1 MYGQRQMKQISDLD
15 NMNSGIFGVAGHS
28 LIKDFHSHEV
38 SQLSIPVNGVMNVLV
53 DNNLFII
60 PPGMAIFIPRNT
72 KHCVQK
78 INDHTI
84 IENIFFTD
92 IYKNYLP
99 KAGRSFYLSPLAT
112 TVISKIC
119 TFGINEF
126 GSKKVINLIS
136 VLLDELD
143 QKSMLNYS
151 LKIPKSPALFKIYEL
166 FIESIDYLP
175 SLTDA
180 AKLINVSN
188 RTLQRMFE
196 HELGISFVL
205 WKQQLVFI
213 KSLELLMK
221 GQSTT
226 ITAYKLGYSSDSAF
240 ITMFKKMSGG
250 KLPSSFFTHQY

>member
-1 MYGQRQMKQISDLD
+1 MKQISDLD
-15 NMNSGIFGVAGHS
+15 NMSTGIFGVASPS

-53 DNNLFII
+53 DDNLFII
-60 PPGMAIFIPRNT
+60 PPGMAIFIPKNT

-78 INDHTI
+78 INDRTI

-99 KAGRSFYLSPLAT
+99 KAGRSFYLSPLAAAI
-112 TVISKIC
+112 ISKIC
-119 TFGINEF
+119 TFKIDAF
-126 GSKKVINLIS
+126 SSKKVINLIS

-151 LKIPKSPALFKIYEL
+151 LKIPKSPPLFKIYKL
-166 FIESIDYLP
+166 FVESIDYLP

-180 AKLINVSN
+180 AKLINVSS
-188 RTLQRMFE
+188 RTLQRMFQN
-196 HELGISFVL
+196 ELGISFVL
-205 WKQQLVFI
+205 WKQQLTFI
-213 KSLELLMK
+213 KSLELLMQGK
-221 GQSTT
+221 STT
-226 ITAYKLGYSSDSAF
+226 VIAYKLGYNSDSAF

-250 KLPSSFFTHQY
+250 KLPSTFFNH